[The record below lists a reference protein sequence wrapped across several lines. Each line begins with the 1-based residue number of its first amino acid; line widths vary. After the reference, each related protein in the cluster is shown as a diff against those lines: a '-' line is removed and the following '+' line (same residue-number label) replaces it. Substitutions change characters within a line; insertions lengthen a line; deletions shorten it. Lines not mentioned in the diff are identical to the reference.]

1 MVETSASGLGFA
13 FGPAHL
19 NFAGVGQQAW
29 GFAVALGCC
38 SRIKQGTRLFT
49 KRQHDGLTLVKRGS
63 VLSWG
68 QS

>member
-49 KRQHDGLTLVKRGS
+49 KRQHDGEQHKHR
-63 VLSWG
+63 
-68 QS
+68 